1 MDRYQVRSAKA
12 IDCYLPSIDDGVKW
26 ITYDEVNPPIFPGSV
41 SVRVRVKADPV
52 SQVPSGKTKFVSFV
66 ENVAMYIRINDA
78 SNTFEKA
85 YISSAMEYSS
95 NDGETWTTYNE
106 ANPPQFPG
114 DLTILLR
121 ESANDFLPAGPAK
134 SFTFTSNV
142 YVLTG
147 NNSLS
152 TSLST
157 LEYSRN
163 GGEWVALNVDQVVPM
178 QSGDVVQVREAARD
192 PFPAGT
198 PTSYDY

>member
-106 ANPPQFPG
+106 ANPPQF
-114 DLTILLR
+114 LETLRSFFAKVQTIFFQQ
-121 ESANDFLPAGPAK
+121 DQPK
-134 SFTFTSNV
+134 
-142 YVLTG
+142 VLH
-147 NNSLS
+147 SHLMFMS
-152 TSLST
+152 
-157 LEYSRN
+157 
-163 GGEWVALNVDQVVPM
+163 
-178 QSGDVVQVREAARD
+178 
-192 PFPAGT
+192 
-198 PTSYDY
+198 